1 MLSGS
6 TQVLIKF
13 VSIHADNRWGAFLLT
28 GVDVTSAILLHGVGK
43 LGGEEDVLTLA
54 GVELEPLA
62 EEVLAVLVHVGSI
75 PEEVSLV
82 VDLVEDLE
90 ALLIGLGLA
99 VEGALR
105 EMW

>member
-1 MLSGS
+1 M
-6 TQVLIKF
+6 
-13 VSIHADNRWGAFLLT
+13 
-28 GVDVTSAILLHGVGK
+28 
-43 LGGEEDVLTLA
+43 LTLA

-105 EMW
+105 EMWSVTEESED

>member
-13 VSIHADNRWGAFLLT
+13 VSIHADNRWEAFLLT

-54 GVELEPLA
+54 GVLLEPLA
-62 EEVLAVLVHVGSI
+62 EEVFAVLVHVGCV
-75 PEEVSLV
+75 PEEVALV

-90 ALLIGLGLA
+90 ALLVGLRLA

-105 EMW
+105 HI